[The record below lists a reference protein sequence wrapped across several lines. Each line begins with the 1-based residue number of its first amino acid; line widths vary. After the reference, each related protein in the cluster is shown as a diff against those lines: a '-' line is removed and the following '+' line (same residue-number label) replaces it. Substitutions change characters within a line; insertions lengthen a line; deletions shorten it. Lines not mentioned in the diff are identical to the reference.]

1 MGTSSSTLQ
10 NMEIAR
16 FMDNNEKF
24 KAFVMESN
32 TKKGIKIIDKSF
44 LDDGDVFV
52 KISFSSFNYKD
63 GLAISGKTPIL
74 RKFPMIPGVDF
85 CGKVINSSNKSF
97 KKGDKVILNGW
108 GVGENHTGG
117 FSQFAR
123 VKSKWLIKL
132 PKKISEK
139 QSMIIGS
146 AGYTAALCAILI
158 NENVK
163 KKDGKILVTGASGGV
178 GSIVINLLSN
188 LGFQTV
194 ALSAKNKSYL
204 LKLGAV
210 EVIDRKDYKIAKKPL
225 EKQKWAGCID
235 TVGGEILSSVIS
247 EIKYNGIIASTGLAS
262 SHLLHTTVYP
272 FILRN
277 ITLAGVDCVYAD
289 KSKRIKAWNLLER
302 KLDFSKLDFIKS
314 EKNLSDLKTL
324 SAKILQGKIKGRTLI
339 KIGT

>member
-1 MGTSSSTLQ
+1 
-10 NMEIAR
+10 MEIEQS
-16 FMDNNEKF
+16 MNNEEKF
-24 KAFVMESN
+24 KAFVIESN

-52 KISFSSFNYKD
+52 KISYSSFNYKD
-63 GLAISGKTPIL
+63 GLAISGKIPIL
-74 RKFPMIPGVDF
+74 KKFPMIPGVDF
-85 CGKVINSSNKSF
+85 CGTVINSSNKSL

-108 GVGENHTGG
+108 GVGENPTGG

-123 VKSKWLIKL
+123 VKSNWLIKL

-146 AGYTAALCAILI
+146 AGYTAALCAIVI
-158 NENVK
+158 NEHVQ

-178 GSIVINLLSN
+178 GSIATNLLNN
-188 LGFQTV
+188 LGYEVV

-204 LKLGAV
+204 KKLGAV

-247 EIKYNGIIASTGLAS
+247 EIKYDGIIASTGLAS

-277 ITLAGVDCVYAD
+277 VTLAGVDCVYAN
-289 KSKRIKAWNLLER
+289 KSKRIKAWKLIER
-302 KLDFSKLDFIKS
+302 KLDFSKLDFMKN
-314 EKNLSDLKTL
+314 EKNLKDLKIL
-324 SAKILQGKIKGRTLI
+324 SEKSVLK
-339 KIGT
+339 

>member
-1 MGTSSSTLQ
+1 M
-10 NMEIAR
+10 
-16 FMDNNEKF
+16 K
-24 KAFVMESN
+24 
-32 TKKGIKIIDKSF
+32 
-44 LDDGDVFV
+44 
-52 KISFSSFNYKD
+52 
-63 GLAISGKTPIL
+63 
-74 RKFPMIPGVDF
+74 
-85 CGKVINSSNKSF
+85 
-97 KKGDKVILNGW
+97 
-108 GVGENHTGG
+108 NHTGD
-117 FSQFAR
+117 FLQFAR

-163 KKDGKILVTGASGGV
+163 KRRKNFSNWCIRR
-178 GSIVINLLSN
+178 GSIAINLLSN

-225 EKQKWAGCID
+225 KNKKWAGCID

-324 SAKILQGKIKGRTLI
+324 SAKILQGKLKEEL
-339 KIGT
+339 